1 MLKKV
6 LLVFVAMTLCP
17 LGLAADD
24 WKVAIREWDVPTP
37 RSRPHDPEV
46 APDGALCYTGQLA
59 GKLGWLDPKAGTI
72 KEFTLKTLILAPTG
86 WPRIK
91 KATSG
96 SQRIFE

>member
-46 APDGALCYTGQLA
+46 APDEALWYTGQLA
-59 GKLGWLDPKAGTI
+59 NKLGRLDPKTGTI
-72 KEFTLKTLILAPTG
+72 KEFTLMAGLEKALGIYALSQFT
-86 WPRIK
+86 PR
-91 KATSG
+91 
-96 SQRIFE
+96 